1 MKEID
6 SQPPNHS
13 SLLSVFS
20 ILLGFGSHPEY
31 IITSN
36 SFLVRTI
43 RNMMYSTYNS
53 GTLGVRVLASL
64 ILQVGF
70 LLLSKTKMI
79 N

>member
-1 MKEID
+1 
-6 SQPPNHS
+6 
-13 SLLSVFS
+13 
-20 ILLGFGSHPEY
+20 
-31 IITSN
+31 
-36 SFLVRTI
+36 
-43 RNMMYSTYNS
+43 MYSTYNS